1 MSGSVG
7 GSRIPRSAVQGTL
20 DQYKKEVLEKFT
32 GFRTVKISGSYNTG
46 LKKDHGD
53 IDLVVFVEGGEKDL
67 KTVKKDFKQ
76 YLESLPASVTVPLPT
91 GRKNAKKQQPNDNKV
106 QNPTQSNKTK
116 EEEKKTEKKK

>member
-1 MSGSVG
+1 MSGSIG

-76 YLESLPASVTVPLPT
+76 YLESLPDSVTVQFPT
-91 GRKNAKKQQPNDNKV
+91 GRNKGKKAQLY
-106 QNPTQSNKTK
+106 
-116 EEEKKTEKKK
+116 

>member
-32 GFRTVKISGSYNTG
+32 GFKTAKISGSYNTG

-67 KTVKKDFKQ
+67 KTVKNQ
-76 YLESLPASVTVPLPT
+76 EYEIAL
-91 GRKNAKKQQPNDNKV
+91 
-106 QNPTQSNKTK
+106 
-116 EEEKKTEKKK
+116 